1 MQRIHPDDRERVNVE
16 LDEALRQ
23 KRDFSLAFR
32 IVLSEGTIKY
42 IESTGRP
49 LFSADG
55 ELVEMVATHVDVTE
69 RKRAQE
75 EHEKLRQL
83 ESDLAHVNRVSIL
96 GEMAA
101 TLAHEIL
108 HPIAAARNNARAAAR
123 FLDLSPPD
131 LNEVRDA
138 LDCIVRDAD
147 RAKDIVGGIRAHMK
161 KAPPRYDR
169 FDLNE
174 TISEVI
180 VMVRS
185 AIEKNGVA
193 VSTRFTPG
201 LLLVRGD
208 RVQLQQ
214 VIVNLILNAIE
225 AMSAVEKGA
234 RKLSISTERSQ
245 SGGVLVAIRDSG
257 HGHRCGKNRASL
269 PALLHHQ
276 GKRYG
281 NGAVDLPVHY
291 RRPWGP
297 TMGRGQSTRRRA
309 VPIHVA
315 AGHRLMNSPPA
326 AHRA

>member
-1 MQRIHPDDRERVNVE
+1 MPV
-16 LDEALRQ
+16 
-23 KRDFSLAFR
+23 
-32 IVLSEGTIKY
+32 
-42 IESTGRP
+42 P
-49 LFSADG
+49 
-55 ELVEMVATHVDVTE
+55 AT
-69 RKRAQE
+69 
-75 EHEKLRQL
+75 
-83 ESDLAHVNRVSIL
+83 
-96 GEMAA
+96 
-101 TLAHEIL
+101 
-108 HPIAAARNNARAAAR
+108 R

-174 TISEVI
+174 AIGEVI
-180 VMVRS
+180 VMVGS

-193 VSTRFTPG
+193 VSARSTPG

-234 RKLSISTERSQ
+234 RTLSISTEPKPVGRRARRNSQ
-245 SGGVLVAIRDSG
+245 FRA
-257 HGHRCGKNRASL
+257 GHRRGQDRASL
-269 PALLHHQ
+269 PALLYDQ

-281 NGAVDLPVHY
+281 NGVVDLPVHY
-291 RRPWGP
+291 RSPWG
-297 TMGRGQSTRRRA
+297 TTVGRGQSTRRRA
-309 VPIHVA
+309 VPIYVA
-315 AGHRLMNSPPA
+315 AGHKLINSPQA
-326 AHRA
+326 ANRA